1 MLVRFDSPITHNN
14 LLDNFFSSDVMPSRC
29 ACAEPA
35 MDIVEQENELVVTAE
50 LPGMKKED
58 VKITFEK
65 NVLSISGERK
75 HVELPENAKVLLK
88 ENQSENF
95 SRSIK
100 LGFEI
105 DSSKISAEMSNGIL
119 TITLPKTE
127 AVRAREISI
136 N

>member
-1 MLVRFDSPITHNN
+1 MLVRFDSPRVCQ
-14 LLDNFFSSDVMPSRC
+14 DMMENFFESDTMPNRSSEPS
-29 ACAEPA
+29 
-35 MDIVEQENELVVTAE
+35 MDIIEQENEIVVSVE
-50 LPGMKKED
+50 LPGIKKED

-65 NVLSISGERK
+65 NVLTVSGERK
-75 HVELPENAKVLLK
+75 PIEVSEKEKVLLK

-95 SRSIK
+95 SRSVK

-105 DSSKISAEMSNGIL
+105 DSSKIAAEMSNGIL

-127 AVRAREISI
+127 AVKAREISI

>member
-1 MLVRFDSPITHNN
+1 MME
-14 LLDNFFSSDVMPSRC
+14 NFFESDTMPNRSSEPS
-29 ACAEPA
+29 
-35 MDIVEQENELVVTAE
+35 MDIIEQENEIVVSVE
-50 LPGMKKED
+50 LPGIKKED

-65 NVLSISGERK
+65 NVLTVSGERK
-75 HVELPENAKVLLK
+75 PIEVSEKEKVLLK

-95 SRSIK
+95 SRSVK

-105 DSSKISAEMSNGIL
+105 DSSKIAAEMSNGIL

-127 AVRAREISI
+127 AVKAREISI